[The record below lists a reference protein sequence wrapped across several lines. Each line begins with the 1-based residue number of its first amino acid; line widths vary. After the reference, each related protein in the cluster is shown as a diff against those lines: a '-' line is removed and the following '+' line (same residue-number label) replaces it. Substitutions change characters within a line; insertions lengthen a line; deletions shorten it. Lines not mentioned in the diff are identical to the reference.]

1 MKKVILL
8 SLSVCLLGL
17 MNASAFAATCS
28 QGKSACMK
36 TGGDEQTCEGRRQS
50 CIATG
55 CWNGGLVKRCGYQRK

>member
-8 SLSVCLLGL
+8 SVSLLGL

-28 QGKSACMK
+28 QGKLACIK
-36 TGGDEQTCEGRRQS
+36 TGGDDQICEQRRQS
-50 CIATG
+50 CVATG